1 MRYTAMT
8 QDNVLQFEG
17 RETITTDALTQL
29 LKSGAQKMLQV
40 AIEAEVQEFMLQFQE
55 RLLDDGRSAVVRNGY
70 QPERDLQTGI
80 GPVTIKV
87 PKVRSRD
94 GEPVTFRSALVPPY
108 VRKTKSLEAALPWLY
123 LKGVSTG
130 EMSEAL
136 EVLVGPE
143 AKGLSASTVS
153 RLKQQWAEEYQD
165 WNRRSLDKQTWV
177 YLWADGI
184 HSGVRAEDAKLC
196 ALTVIG
202 VDEKGHKH
210 LLAIEDGVRESTQ
223 SWREVLLKLTQR
235 GMNTPKLGIG
245 DGALGFWAAADQI
258 FPEMRHQ
265 RCWVHK
271 TSNVLNKL
279 PKSAQPKAK
288 QALHEIWMAETKK
301 NAESAFDLFVKTY
314 EDKYPGTVQCLLKDQ
329 DELLAFYDFPAAH
342 WKSIRT
348 TNPIESTFATIRHR
362 TKRSKGCL
370 SGTSMLH
377 MMFKLGQCAQ
387 KRWHR
392 LRGFDHLAN
401 VIRGVKFK
409 DGIEV
414 KTADQVAA

>member
-1 MRYTAMT
+1 MRYTAMKK
-8 QDNVLQFEG
+8 DNVLAFEG
-17 RETITTDALTQL
+17 REPIAADALTQL
-29 LKSGAQKMLQV
+29 LKRGAQQMLQAAV
-40 AIEAEVQEFMLQFQE
+40 EAEVQEFMLQFQD
-55 RLLDDGRSAVVRNGY
+55 RLLDDGRAAVVRNGHL
-70 QPERDLQTGI
+70 PERKLQTGI
-80 GPVTIKV
+80 GPVTVKV

-123 LKGVSTG
+123 LKGISTG

-143 AKGLSASTVS
+143 AGGLSASTVA
-153 RLKQQWAEEYQD
+153 RLKQDWADEYEN
-165 WNRRSLDKQTWV
+165 WMRAPLDKQQWV
-177 YLWADGI
+177 YIWVDGI
-184 HSGVRAEDAKLC
+184 HSGLRAEDAKLC

-202 VDEKGHKH
+202 VDEKGHKQ
-210 LLAIEDGVRESTQ
+210 LLAIEDGTRESTQ
-223 SWREVLLKLTQR
+223 SWREVLLKLKQR
-235 GMNTPKLGIG
+235 GMNVPKLAVG
-245 DGALGFWAAADQI
+245 DGALGFWAAADQVY
-258 FPEMRHQ
+258 PGMRQQ

-271 TSNVLNKL
+271 TANVLNKL

-288 QALHEIWMAETKK
+288 QALHEIWMTETKK
-301 NAESAFDLFVKTY
+301 EAEAAFDLFV
-314 EDKYPGTVQCLLKDQ
+314 GTVQCLLKDQ
-329 DELLAFYDFPAAH
+329 DELLAFYNFPAAH

-370 SGTSMLH
+370 SRNGMLH

>member
-1 MRYTAMT
+1 MNK
-8 QDNVLQFEG
+8 DNVVQFEG
-17 RETITTDALTQL
+17 RVPTASDTVTEL
-29 LKSGAQKMLQV
+29 LKSGAQQLLQV
-40 AIEAEVQEFMLQFQE
+40 AIEAEVQEFMLQFQD
-55 RLLDDGRSAVVRNGY
+55 RLLEDGRAAVVRNGY
-70 QPERDLQTGI
+70 QPERNLQTGI
-80 GPVTIKV
+80 GPVTVKV

-123 LKGVSTG
+123 LKGVSSG

-136 EVLVGPE
+136 EVLVGPD
-143 AKGLSASTVS
+143 AKGLSASTVA
-153 RLKQQWAEEYQD
+153 RLNQQWAEEYQN
-165 WNRRSLDKQTWV
+165 WRQRPLDKQQWV
-177 YLWADGI
+177 YVWADGI

-202 VDEKGHKH
+202 VDEKGQKH
-210 LLAIEDGVRESTQ
+210 FLAIEDGHRESTQ
-223 SWREVLLKLTQR
+223 SWREVLLKLQQR
-235 GMNTPKLGIG
+235 GMNTPQLGIG

-258 FPEMRHQ
+258 FPDMRHQ

-271 TSNVLNKL
+271 TANVLNKL

-288 QALHEIWMAETKK
+288 QALHEIWMAETRET
-301 NAESAFDLFVKTY
+301 AEAAFDLFVKTY
-314 EDKYPGTVQCLLKDQ
+314 EDKYPATVQCLLKDQ

-370 SGTSMLH
+370 SSTSMLH

-392 LRGFDHLAN
+392 LRGFDHLAK
-401 VIRGVKFK
+401 VIEGVKFK

-414 KTADQVAA
+414 KNADQVAA

>member
-1 MRYTAMT
+1 MKKNT
-8 QDNVLQFEG
+8 VVQFEG
-17 RETITTDALTQL
+17 RELIATDTLSDL
-29 LKSGAQKMLQV
+29 LKSGAQQLLQV
-40 AIEAEVQEFMLQFQE
+40 AIEAEMQDFLQQFKDR
-55 RLLDDGRSAVVRNGY
+55 RLEDGRAAVVRNGH

-80 GPVTIKV
+80 GPVSVKI

-136 EVLVGPE
+136 EVLVGPD
-143 AKGLSASTVS
+143 AKGLSASTVA
-153 RLKQQWAEEYQD
+153 RLKQQWATEYDD
-165 WNRRSLDKQTWV
+165 WIHKPLDKQQWV

-202 VDEKGHKH
+202 VDDKGHKH
-210 LLAIEDGVRESTQ
+210 LLAIEDGHRESTQ
-223 SWREVLLKLTQR
+223 SWREVLLKLKQR
-235 GMNTPKLGIG
+235 GMNTPRLGVG
-245 DGALGFWAAADQI
+245 DGALGFWAAVDEI
-258 FPEMRHQ
+258 FPDMRHQ

-271 TSNVLNKL
+271 TANVLNKM

-301 NAESAFDLFVKTY
+301 DAESAFDLFIKTY
-314 EDKYPGTVQCLLKDQ
+314 EDKYPGTTQCLLKDQ
-329 DELLAFYDFPAAH
+329 DELLTFYDFPAAH

-348 TNPIESTFATIRHR
+348 TNPIESMFATVRHR

-370 SGTSMLH
+370 SRTTMLH

-392 LRGFDHLAN
+392 LRGFDHLAK
-401 VIRGVKFK
+401 VIEGVKFK

-414 KTADQVAA
+414 EKADQVAA

>member
-1 MRYTAMT
+1 MNM
-8 QDNVLQFEG
+8 DNVLQYEG

-29 LKSGAQKMLQV
+29 LKSGAQQMLQV
-40 AIEAEVQEFMLQFQE
+40 AIEAEVQDFLLQFQN
-55 RLLDDGRSAVVRNGY
+55 RLLDDGRAAVVRNGY
-70 QPERDLQTGI
+70 QPERDLQTGV

-94 GEPVTFRSALVPPY
+94 GEAVTFRSALVPPY

-136 EVLVGPE
+136 EILVGPK
-143 AKGLSASTVS
+143 AKGLSASTVA
-153 RLKQQWAEEYQD
+153 RLKQQWADEYQQ
-165 WNRRSLDKQTWV
+165 WIRKPLDKQQWV
-177 YLWADGI
+177 YLWADRI
-184 HSGVRAEDAKLC
+184 HSGVRAEHAKLC

-210 LLAIEDGVRESTQ
+210 LLAIEDGTCESTQ
-223 SWREVLLKLTQR
+223 SWREVLLKLKQR
-235 GMNTPKLGIG
+235 GMNVPKLGIG

-258 FPEMRHQ
+258 FPGMRHQ

-271 TSNVLNKL
+271 TANVLNKL

-301 NAESAFDLFVKTY
+301 DVEAAFDLFVTTY

-329 DELLAFYDFPAAH
+329 DELLAFYGFPAAH

-377 MMFKLGQCAQ
+377 MMFKLGHCAQ

-409 DGIEV
+409 DGIDV

>member
-1 MRYTAMT
+1 MNK
-8 QDNVLQFEG
+8 DNVVQIEG
-17 RETITTDALTQL
+17 RESIATDAVTQL
-29 LKSGAQKMLQV
+29 LKNGAQQLLQV
-40 AIEAEVQEFMLQFQE
+40 AIEAELQEFLNLFSG
-55 RLLDDGRSAVVRNGY
+55 RLLDDGRAAVVRNGH
-70 QPERDLQTGI
+70 QPERELQTGI
-80 GPVTIKV
+80 GPLTIKV

-123 LKGVSTG
+123 LKGISTG

-143 AKGLSASTVS
+143 AKGLSASTVA
-153 RLKQQWAEEYQD
+153 RLKQQWAQEYD
-165 WNRRSLDKQTWV
+165 NWRKRPLDSQQWV
-177 YLWADGI
+177 YIWVDGI
-184 HSGVRAEDAKLC
+184 HSGTRAEDAKLC

-202 VDEKGHKH
+202 VDEKGQKH
-210 LLAIEDGVRESTQ
+210 FLAIEDGTRESTQ
-223 SWREVLLKLTQR
+223 SWREVLLQLKQR
-235 GMNTPKLGIG
+235 GLNTPRLAIG
-245 DGALGFWAAADQI
+245 DGALGFWKAADEI
-258 FPEMRHQ
+258 FPGMRQQ

-271 TSNVLNKL
+271 TANVLNKL
-279 PKSAQPKAK
+279 PKSIQPKAK
-288 QALHEIWMAETKK
+288 KALHEIWMAESQQD
-301 NAESAFDLFVKTY
+301 AEAAFDLFVRTY
-314 EDKYPGTVQCLLKDQ
+314 EDKYPAAVQCLLKDQ
-329 DELLAFYDFPAAH
+329 DELLTFYDFPAKH
-342 WKSIRT
+342 WTSIRT

-370 SGTSMLH
+370 SSTGMLH

-392 LRGFDHLAN
+392 LRGFDHLAK

-414 KTADQVAA
+414 TNANQVAA

>member
-1 MRYTAMT
+1 MRYTAMKK
-8 QDNVLQFEG
+8 DNVLPFEG
-17 RETITTDALTQL
+17 RETNATDALTQL
-29 LKSGAQKMLQV
+29 LRNGAQQMLQMV
-40 AIEAEVQEFMLQFQE
+40 IEAEVQDFMLQYQD
-55 RLLDDGRSAVVRNGY
+55 RLLDDGRAAVVRNGH

-108 VRKTKSLEAALPWLY
+108 VRKTRSLEAALPWLY
-123 LKGVSTG
+123 LKGISTG
-130 EMSEAL
+130 EMNDAL

-143 AKGLSASTVS
+143 ARGLSASTVA
-153 RLKQQWAEEYQD
+153 RLKQQWADEYQQ
-165 WNRRSLDKQTWV
+165 WSQKPLDKQQWV
-177 YLWADGI
+177 YIWADGI

-202 VDEKGHKH
+202 VDEKGHKQ
-210 LLAIEDGVRESTQ
+210 LLAIEDGTRESTQ
-223 SWREVLLKLTQR
+223 SWREVLLKLKQR
-235 GMNTPKLGIG
+235 GMNVPKLGIG

-258 FPEMRHQ
+258 FPGMRQQ

-271 TSNVLNKL
+271 TANVLNKL

-288 QALHEIWMAETKK
+288 DALHEIWMAETKED
-301 NAESAFDLFVKTY
+301 AEAAFDLFVKTY

-370 SGTSMLH
+370 SRTSMLH

-414 KTADQVAA
+414 ESTDQVAA

>member
-1 MRYTAMT
+1 MR
-8 QDNVLQFEG
+8 D
-17 RETITTDALTQL
+17 TT
-29 LKSGAQKMLQV
+29 
-40 AIEAEVQEFMLQFQE
+40 
-55 RLLDDGRSAVVRNGY
+55 
-70 QPERDLQTGI
+70 
-80 GPVTIKV
+80 
-87 PKVRSRD
+87 D

-143 AKGLSASTVS
+143 ASGLSASTVA
-153 RLKQQWAEEYQD
+153 RLKQQWAGEYDD
-165 WNRRSLDKQTWV
+165 WCKKPLNKQQWV
-177 YLWADGI
+177 YLWVDGI

-210 LLAIEDGVRESTQ
+210 LLGIEDGHRESTQ
-223 SWREVLLKLTQR
+223 SWREVLLKLKAR
-235 GMNTPKLGIG
+235 GMNTPQLCTG

-258 FPEMRHQ
+258 FPGMRHQ

-271 TSNVLNKL
+271 TANVLNKM

-288 QALHEIWMAETKK
+288 QAIHEIWMAETKES
-301 NAESAFDLFVKTY
+301 AEAAFDLFIKTY
-314 EDKYPGTVQCLLKDQ
+314 EDKYPGTTQCLLKDQ
-329 DELLAFYDFPAAH
+329 DELLTFYDFPAAH

-370 SGTSMLH
+370 SRTSMLH

-392 LRGFDHLAN
+392 LRGFDHLTK
-401 VIRGVKFK
+401 VITGVKFK

-414 KTADQVAA
+414 KQADQIAA